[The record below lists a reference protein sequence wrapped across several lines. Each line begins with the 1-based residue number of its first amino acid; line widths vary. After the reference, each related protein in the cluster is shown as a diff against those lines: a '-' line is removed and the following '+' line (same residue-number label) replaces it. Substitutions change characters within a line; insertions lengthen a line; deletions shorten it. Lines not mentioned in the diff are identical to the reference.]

1 MLMELIIPPMQ
12 ADKHTQWMINNASI
26 CLPIAHPAAK
36 EKFHDASSSF
46 DRGGRAQWLDVGQ

>member
-1 MLMELIIPPMQ
+1 MLMELINPPMQ
-12 ADKHTQWMINNASI
+12 ADKRSRWMINNASI

-46 DRGGRAQWLDVGQ
+46 DRGGWAQWPDVGQ